1 MSTDQVQDP
10 STLLYV
16 GPKMTFVQIL
26 ISKSLQLGKES
37 KYMKTLTFFL
47 SLNGNTEKV
56 GGEFREYDCG
66 S

>member
-1 MSTDQVQDP
+1 
-10 STLLYV
+10 
-16 GPKMTFVQIL
+16 MTFIQIL
-26 ISKSLQLGKES
+26 ISKSLQLGKDS